1 MKTFPVSLV
10 SPIRITD
17 NSSSSSSSPSAV
29 ERNRETEGKREREE
43 GGKKGYSKETISAQ
57 ILAFLKWQ
65 AKQPPR
71 SFERV
76 LKSAFNS
83 VYSQL
88 ENRCLHRQFRGGSV
102 CSIIETRGHEISR
115 FSNPPPEPMP
125 IRLTESR
132 HTFCFRFSAIFERNR
147 WWTGY
152 LSFAVKI
159 CFFFFVQLSR
169 FTLREKNIPCRVEK
183 WKLKRG
189 NRSTRRIL

>member
-17 NSSSSSSSPSAV
+17 NSSSSSSSSSPSAV

-115 FSNPPPEPMP
+115 FSNPPPELMP
-125 IRLTESR
+125 CARYDSPNRDIPFVSVSL
-132 HTFCFRFSAIFERNR
+132 RFSKE
-147 WWTGY
+147 TDGEPVTY
-152 LSFAVKI
+152 LS
-159 CFFFFVQLSR
+159 R
-169 FTLREKNIPCRVEK
+169 
-183 WKLKRG
+183 
-189 NRSTRRIL
+189 

>member
-1 MKTFPVSLV
+1 MKTLSLV
-10 SPIRITD
+10 YQIRITD
-17 NSSSSSSSPSAV
+17 NSSSFVV
-29 ERNRETEGKREREE
+29 ERNREGKREREE
-43 GGKKGYSKETISAQ
+43 GKKGYSKETISAQ

-115 FSNPPPEPMP
+115 FYNLCRARRTRCWERIENFPFSFPSP
-125 IRLTESR
+125 LFVSL
-132 HTFCFRFSAIFERNR
+132 FRPAIFESVMNR
-147 WWTGY
+147 
-152 LSFAVKI
+152 LFISLLIHLAI
-159 CFFFFVQLSR
+159 L
-169 FTLREKNIPCRVEK
+169 NI
-183 WKLKRG
+183 LY
-189 NRSTRRIL
+189 IAF